1 MGLSW
6 RDGYFFHN
14 HRGRVCD
21 CADHIRLLRGPLLL
35 EEKAGCLEARE
46 GEKRPADVI
55 GAAP

>member
-1 MGLSW
+1 MDISFIIIGGVFVIVLI
-6 RDGYFFHN
+6 
-14 HRGRVCD
+14 
-21 CADHIRLLRGPLLL
+21 HIRLLRGPLLL